1 MDCGV
6 IEIRSGK
13 GSRDTLGSKRRP
25 CALKDVG
32 NLPEQDG
39 KVWTPRKEEP

>member
-1 MDCGV
+1 MGCGV
-6 IEIRSGK
+6 IEVRLGKDSG
-13 GSRDTLGSKRRP
+13 DTLGSKHRT